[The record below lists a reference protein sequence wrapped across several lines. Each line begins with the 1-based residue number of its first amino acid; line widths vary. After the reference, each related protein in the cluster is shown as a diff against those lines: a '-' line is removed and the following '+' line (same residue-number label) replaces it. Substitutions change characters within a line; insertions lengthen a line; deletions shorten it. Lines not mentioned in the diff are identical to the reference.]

1 MKPIASMAVVV
12 NPHKTGVMELS
23 RDITQEAEKMGVSCA
38 ILSDY
43 PIKPHALD
51 VFDVCCVIGGDGTIL
66 GAVPEA
72 VRSSTPILGVNLGKL
87 GFLATYTPEG
97 IIERLPQVI
106 EGQYCIDERT
116 LIRCGQEGETP
127 LIALNDVVIKSTSI
141 NLMHLQVFQN
151 CKRVAD
157 YHCDGLIFATPTG
170 STAYNLSAGGP
181 ILHPQNH
188 SIAMTPICPHTLSN
202 RSFIFPDSVELRVEC
217 DCAVYK
223 PSLSIDGRA
232 YPGDDPVFPFHI
244 SVSPEKIRLI
254 HDSEYSHYQ
263 MLRTKLNWV

>member
-1 MKPIASMAVVV
+1 MKAITSMAIVL
-12 NPHKTGVMELS
+12 NPHKDGVMTLS
-23 RDITQEAEKMGVSCA
+23 QEIIREAEQKGVRCSVFT
-38 ILSDY
+38 DY
-43 PIKPHALD
+43 PIKMNALD
-51 VFDVCCVIGGDGTIL
+51 DYDVCCVIGGDGTIL

-72 VRSSTPILGVNLGKL
+72 ARSGTPILGVNLGKL

-97 IIERLPQVI
+97 IRSRIHAVI
-106 EGQYCIDERT
+106 DGNYCIDERT
-116 LIRCGQEGETP
+116 MIRCGHEPETSV
-127 LIALNDVVIKSTSI
+127 LALNDVVIKSTSI

-151 CKRVAD
+151 SIRVAD
-157 YHCDGLIFATPTG
+157 YHCDGLIFASPTG

-217 DCAVYK
+217 DCSAYK
-223 PSLSIDGRA
+223 PSISIDGRPFEA
-232 YPGDDPVFPFHI
+232 DKSLFPFYV
-244 SVSPEKIRLI
+244 SVSRKRIHLI
-254 HDSEYSHYQ
+254 HDPDYSHYQ